1 MEYLHKLLF
10 GAGPYVAGTIFI
22 LGSILRYERG
32 QYTWRT
38 MSSQILHNTRVYRIG
53 NILFHVG
60 ILTLFIGHLVGLLTP
75 HEVYSAFGLSTR
87 AKQIIAMVAGGIFG
101 LACLAGI
108 SVLLWRRLTVTAV
121 KANSSHM
128 DTLILVLI
136 FFQLLTGFFTI
147 YTSRLHLD
155 GSIMLLLASWAQHVV
170 TFRGGD
176 AWTFLI
182 NVPWVYKIH
191 ITLGLLMFS
200 LFPFSRLVH
209 IWSWPWVYLRRS
221 YQIVRMR

>member
-1 MEYLHKLLF
+1 MEYLHKVLF

-38 MSSQILHNTRVYRIG
+38 MSSQILHNTRSYRTG

-60 ILTLFIGHLVGLLTP
+60 ILTLFMGHLVGLLTP
-75 HEVYSAFGLSTR
+75 HEVYFALGLGAG
-87 AKQIIAMVAGGIFG
+87 AKQITAMVVGGIFG
-101 LACLAGI
+101 LICLAGI
-108 SVLLWRRLTVTAV
+108 SVLLWRRLTVPAV
-121 KANSSHM
+121 KANSSRM
-128 DTLILVLI
+128 DTFILVLI
-136 FFQLLTGFFTI
+136 FFQLLTGFVTI

-155 GSIMLLLASWAQHVV
+155 GSTMLMLSAWAQHVV
-170 TFRGGD
+170 TFRGD
-176 AWTFLI
+176 AWAYLMG
-182 NVPWVYKIH
+182 VPWAYKIH
-191 ITLGLLMFS
+191 ILLGLVMFS